1 MSKIRKFWCHF
12 QFFEFL
18 AIFTHSIILKVI
30 CLESGRQGAY
40 YGYNLA
46 ECAPSLPS
54 EMPQPQT
61 LCAPDAARFEFWGK
75 IFTETEISDPYL
87 YSAKFCGNRPVS

>member
-18 AIFTHSIILKVI
+18 AIFTHRIFLKVI
-30 CLESGRQGAY
+30 YLESGRQGAH

-75 IFTETEISDPYL
+75 MFTETKISDPYL
-87 YSAKFCGNRPVS
+87 YVCQILWESAC